1 MQKFWQIVNH
11 EDAVLIKTELS
22 KGLVNFT
29 QNNTKDLVEKK
40 NEFLRV
46 IEGLVD

>member
-11 EDAVLIKTELS
+11 DDAVLIKTELS

-29 QNNTKDLVEKK
+29 QKNTFKLLEQK
-40 NEFLRV
+40 NLLIRANESRTT
-46 IEGLVD
+46 